1 MIAFLRGTVLEK
13 GPDSVVLEAGG
24 VGYEVHLTQSAAAAL
39 PPEGAAAELFI
50 NESTGIYGGAVTLYG
65 FPTREDREL
74 FLSIKDNV
82 PSTGAKKALEH
93 LDKASRSLPEFLK
106 AVREQDPARLC
117 AVLGFTRK
125 TAEKLLAGLKGKLEG
140 SLPCARP
147 SPADAVRTGP
157 LSRAAEALASLGY
170 KPAEWRAALEAV
182 SRDLENREAGVE
194 ELVRR
199 ALRRL

>member
-1 MIAFLRGTVLEK
+1 MIAFLRGTIIEK
-13 GPDSVVLEAGG
+13 GPGSVVLEAGG
-24 VGYEVHLTQSAAAAL
+24 VGYEIHLTASAASAL
-39 PPEGAAAELFI
+39 SPEGSTAEFFI
-50 NESTGIYGGAVTLYG
+50 SESTGMYGGAVSLYG
-65 FPTREDREL
+65 FATRSDREL

-93 LDKASRSLPEFLK
+93 LDKASRSLPEFVK
-106 AVREQDPARLC
+106 AVREQDPVRLC

-125 TAEKLLAGLKGKLEG
+125 TAEKLLAGLKDKIDG
-140 SLPCARP
+140 SLPAGRP
-147 SPADAVRTGP
+147 SLGEGARTGP
-157 LSRAAEALASLGY
+157 LARAGEALASLGY

-182 SRDLENREAGVE
+182 SRDLEDPDAGVE